1 MHNHR
6 YCSPMRSME
15 MKGDPSLFL
24 WSYMQNHRYF
34 YGPSATTAKPKEK
47 NSDGLYTQTCVHLLS
62 TPIRHERVRALSII
76 AMLSSCPTTPISQK
90 KKTRLQENTI
100 LSNGRIFWYHN
111 PIQIAHR
118 CMRLLLWHSWR
129 CRSVQLP

>member
-90 KKTRLQENTI
+90 KKNAVTRKYN
-100 LSNGRIFWYHN
+100 F
-111 PIQIAHR
+111 
-118 CMRLLLWHSWR
+118 
-129 CRSVQLP
+129 VK